1 MLRQRHGRRWSR
13 QLQVHHLR
21 QNNRSTTR
29 PQARRLPKQQW
40 TGQLNN
46 SKRKATSSRLTDIT
60 TTMQM
65 HLTLTLE
72 NYLTPSL
79 NTLLNAHWTKY
90 TKQKKLART
99 ALLSAIRST
108 LSELQ
113 DSQPRLST
121 LITSLEAA
129 NLSLTKLDTPNS
141 SQTITP
147 KASKSRSVKSKSA
160 LKLSNEPKSGLPKRK
175 PKQSQSPYE
184 L

>member
-1 MLRQRHGRRWSR
+1 MQTTINL
-13 QLQVHHLR
+13 HLD
-21 QNNRSTTR
+21 
-29 PQARRLPKQQW
+29 
-40 TGQLNN
+40 G
-46 SKRKATSSRLTDIT
+46 
-60 TTMQM
+60 
-65 HLTLTLE
+65 
-72 NYLTPSL
+72 YLTPSL

-113 DSQPRLST
+113 DSRPRLST
-121 LITSLEAA
+121 LIISLEAA

-147 KASKSRSVKSKSA
+147 KASKSRSRKLKSA
-160 LKLSNEPKSGLPKRK
+160 PKQNNEPKSGLPKRK
-175 PKQSQSPYE
+175 PKRSQSPYE